1 MVTLVAEH
9 DPASMEQ
16 IQNPVMSDFKA
27 IAYVASQKVV
37 FYIVQIKILN
47 YTTIA
52 PCMCINILIPN
63 IYILYNVHACICVMF
78 LSMHMCA
85 HVCIFVMFSK
95 ITCYVAM

>member
-37 FYIVQIKILN
+37 F
-47 YTTIA
+47 
-52 PCMCINILIPN
+52 
-63 IYILYNVHACICVMF
+63 
-78 LSMHMCA
+78 
-85 HVCIFVMFSK
+85 
-95 ITCYVAM
+95 